1 MTTKVYPKHRLVH
14 YMVQRPGG
22 LKAPRRTP
30 ELSQPDLS
38 NDTQGTKTQGLA
50 KVPTSPRHF
59 QTPCRRPGQSWGHQC
74 LFRQLSGEAGGD
86 EQLSLTADA
95 ADAAPPAGGAAGVT
109 PVPGCEGA
117 SESRP

>member
-1 MTTKVYPKHRLVH
+1 MTTKVYHKHGLVN

-22 LKAPRRTP
+22 LKAPT
-30 ELSQPDLS
+30 DLS
-38 NDTQGTKTQGLA
+38 SDTQGAKAQGLA

-59 QTPCRRPGQSWGHQC
+59 QTPCRRPAQSWGRQC

-86 EQLSLTADA
+86 EQLSLTAEA
-95 ADAAPPAGGAAGVT
+95 ADAAPPAGGAPGVT